1 MESENGV
8 QVVEDDKKKGV
19 IGMINEEGLVM
30 DTKENDSLNKGGG
43 DLVSNDNV
51 FVSGT
56 ATMEEKQTLGSSVGE
71 ADELAQSKA
80 KPKPKPK
87 PRNSL
92 SKVSVH
98 ANSKINKNTKDQSNF
113 KSPTLLSRKN
123 RPSVTQSLSFP
134 ARGSNVDAMKSLDG
148 GSSTKSGAKHAQFLA
163 RSKGGETSST
173 GTGTAGARRRSTLA
187 SLPSQ
192 TSSSSSSSLV
202 YSFVLFL
209 CVFYHFSTNGI
220 SNFLCWFS
228 ETSLQKLLLLMVESQ
243 RRRHLKSECLSC
255 DCDR

>member
-8 QVVEDDKKKGV
+8 QVVEDDKKGV
-19 IGMINEEGLVM
+19 IGMINEEGSVM

-71 ADELAQSKA
+71 ADDELAKSKA

-123 RPSVTQSLSFP
+123 RSSLTQSLSFP

-148 GSSTKSGAKHAQFLA
+148 GSSTKSAAKHAQFLA

-173 GTGTAGARRRSTLA
+173 ATATAGPRRRSTLA

-202 YSFVLFL
+202 YSFVLFS
-209 CVFYHFSTNGI
+209 CVF
-220 SNFLCWFS
+220 
-228 ETSLQKLLLLMVESQ
+228 
-243 RRRHLKSECLSC
+243 LSFFH
-255 DCDR
+255 

>member
-8 QVVEDDKKKGV
+8 QVVEDDKKGV
-19 IGMINEEGLVM
+19 IGMINEEGSVM

-123 RPSVTQSLSFP
+123 RPSLTQSLSFP

-173 GTGTAGARRRSTLA
+173 GTGTAGARRQSTLA

-220 SNFLCWFS
+220 SNIYVGFL
-228 ETSLQKLLLLMVESQ
+228 KLAFKNSFY
-243 RRRHLKSECLSC
+243 
-255 DCDR
+255 